1 MKKIALILISILVI
15 IAAKAIGNFG
25 GEYTDTKNI
34 ENSQPN
40 QHESLRAFV
49 NEFAVNNLN
58 FHYPIKINE
67 ETYLTSRSIAD
78 DGLSMFVVE
87 NYRIIAPVTTNL
99 SEIKTAKENT
109 REQVKSIF
117 CASLQ
122 ERDKLYSGYSSVGI
136 IQNITDSNS
145 KPLFSI
151 RIDKSQ
157 CM

>member
-25 GEYTDTKNI
+25 GEYTATKNI

-67 ETYLTSRSIAD
+67 ETYLISRSIAD

>member
-1 MKKIALILISILVI
+1 MKKIVSILIFILII

-25 GEYTDTKNI
+25 GKYTATKNI
-34 ENSQPN
+34 ENLQPN
-40 QHESLRAFV
+40 QHDSLRDFV
-49 NEFAVNNLN
+49 NEFAVNNIN

-67 ETYLTSRSIAD
+67 ETYLIGRSIEN

-87 NYRIIAPVTTNL
+87 NYRIIAPITTNL
-99 SEIKTAKENT
+99 SEIKTVEKNT

-122 ERDKLYSGYSSVGI
+122 ERDKLHSGYSTVGI

-151 RIDKSQ
+151 KIDKSQ
-157 CM
+157 CI

>member
-1 MKKIALILISILVI
+1 MKKIAAILIFILVV
-15 IAAKAIGNFG
+15 IAAKAIWAFG
-25 GEYTDTKNI
+25 GKYTATKNI
-34 ENSQPN
+34 ENLQPN
-40 QHESLRAFV
+40 QHDSLRDFV
-49 NEFAVNNLN
+49 NEFAVNNIN

-67 ETYLTSRSIAD
+67 VTYLIGRSIEN

>member
-1 MKKIALILISILVI
+1 MKKIASVFIFILVI
-15 IAAKAIGNFG
+15 IAAKAIWNFG
-25 GEYTDTKNI
+25 GKYTATKNI
-34 ENSQPN
+34 ENLQPN
-40 QHESLRAFV
+40 QHDSLRAFV
-49 NEFAVNNLN
+49 NEFAVNNIN

-67 ETYLTSRSIAD
+67 ETYLIGRSIAD
-78 DGLSMFVVE
+78 EGLSMFVVE

-99 SEIKTAKENT
+99 SEIKTAEKNT
-109 REQVKSIF
+109 REQVRSIF

-122 ERDKLYSGYSSVGI
+122 ERDRLYSGYSSVGI

-157 CM
+157 CI